1 VPASQISHMPSL
13 ASSSAP
19 TAKGTR
25 EAGGVSRSSDQH
37 DQSAAATGGG
47 EPLTPLASLL
57 AFRDVQR
64 KRAEYWIEY
73 ADAIDAHLRWS
84 AAVRAAAVQRERQE
98 GTDSSSDEQG
108 ASGSAELR
116 NGQRHSC
123 AHAAGIDVQSI
134 VAEHGAEA
142 TSSAPE
148 DGDADTAPL
157 PSSHQPEV
165 NGPMLVQII
174 NLVTQGLLTCSH
186 ETRMLEA
193 HLRAPATSDATQAAG
208 EEQEATSNTALQPQ
222 PALARLLG
230 IVQDLENRLLR
241 VTVERDQLRTAAL
254 HGAVAAPAG
263 IEEQSVEEPEDSDA
277 KVARLDATRTR
288 IREEINDAMAE
299 VQAEIAELQYDT

>member
-1 VPASQISHMPSL
+1 
-13 ASSSAP
+13 
-19 TAKGTR
+19 
-25 EAGGVSRSSDQH
+25 
-37 DQSAAATGGG
+37 
-47 EPLTPLASLL
+47 
-57 AFRDVQR
+57 
-64 KRAEYWIEY
+64 
-73 ADAIDAHLRWS
+73 
-84 AAVRAAAVQRERQE
+84 
-98 GTDSSSDEQG
+98 
-108 ASGSAELR
+108 
-116 NGQRHSC
+116 
-123 AHAAGIDVQSI
+123 
-134 VAEHGAEA
+134 
-142 TSSAPE
+142 
-148 DGDADTAPL
+148 
-157 PSSHQPEV
+157 
-165 NGPMLVQII
+165 MLVQII